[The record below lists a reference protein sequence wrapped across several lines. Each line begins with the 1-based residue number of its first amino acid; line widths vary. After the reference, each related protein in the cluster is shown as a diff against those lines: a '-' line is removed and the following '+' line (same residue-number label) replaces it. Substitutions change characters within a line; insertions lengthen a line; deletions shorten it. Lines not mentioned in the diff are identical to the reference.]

1 MFIEPVNKVFNSL
14 HRYKSVSPD
23 KIIPDLV
30 MKETASWASTDTKKK
45 NIFISKPEKCGYTG
59 S

>member
-30 MKETASWASTDTKKK
+30 MKEILPWATTDLKK
-45 NIFISKPEKCGYTG
+45 IFISKPEKCGYTG
-59 S
+59 P